1 MKYKVGDKVRIRK
14 DLEVGKLYGSCFFEE
29 EMQNLAGKIARITE
43 VNKRD
48 YCIASCDYYW
58 TDEMFENDED
68 TKVQTMKHKVGDKV
82 RIRKDLERGW
92 NYGNYCVVPQM
103 QNLGGKITRIAKVFK
118 EDGCYRIDSCSYNWT
133 DEMFEDAGTEV
144 HEMNKHVV
152 IDVDGNKVV
161 ARCDNKEGIARCHP
175 DDDFGFYIGAKL
187 ALERL
192 EKAEKPYGWLRDGVI
207 YFVPD
212 VCRKELYDGC
222 MYVADDCDKRA
233 IRRGIAFKTEEEAIA
248 CAKKMLVAIKK
259 EA

>member
-1 MKYKVGDKVRIRK
+1 MF
-14 DLEVGKLYGSCFFEE
+14 FFEE

-118 EDGCYRIDSCSYNWT
+118 EDRCYRIKSYPYNWT
-133 DEMFEDAGTEV
+133 DEMFEAKDMEV
-144 HEMNKHVV
+144 QEMHKSVIINVV
-152 IDVDGNKVV
+152 ENKVV
-161 ARCDNKEGIARCHP
+161 ARCDDKEGIARCHP
-175 DDDFGFYIGAKL
+175 DDAFDFYVGAKL

-192 EKAEKPYGWLRDGVI
+192 EEAEKPYGWLRKGTV
-207 YFVPD
+207 YYVPELLH
-212 VCRKELYDGC
+212 RELYAPLV
-222 MYVADDCDKRA
+222 YEADDRDKLYME
-233 IRRGIAFKTEEEAIA
+233 RGIVFQTEEEAIE
-248 CAKKMLVAIKK
+248 CAKKMLAAVKQ
-259 EA
+259 EG